1 MSKIQVNE
9 VVNHFDNGAPD
20 FPRGVTVT
28 GVSTFSGAV
37 SVGGTSKIQVN
48 EVVNHLDNG
57 APDFPR
63 GVTVTGVSTFSG
75 DVSIGGTLT
84 YEDVTSIDSVGVITA
99 RNGLDV
105 SGITTVTGAVSVNGN
120 NYPSSGFF
128 SYRNLVINGAM
139 EVAQRGTSGSSN
151 GAYNCVDRIFR
162 HTSGVTGPVT
172 DSQQALTSGDP
183 YDEGFRSFFRVAT
196 IDPSTVAVH
205 SYLTVKYKFEAGDIA
220 RSGWKYTDP
229 NSYVTLSFWVRANVT
244 QDYGFSFQT
253 HDGTSYLYNKKF
265 SLVAG
270 TWKKITQKVP
280 GNANISFDND
290 TGHGM
295 TIDWY
300 PFLGGTFNNATD
312 DSWAVASTNKF
323 ADNIGTSWWTS
334 ADATFDITGV
344 QLEVGDVATPFERR
358 PYSEELIRCD
368 RYYQRYNV
376 NFNNQR
382 MALAGNGS
390 LGQSYPYIWFRTPMR
405 DTPSFEYSAV
415 GHFKTETFSN
425 STATVTALTVS
436 ERDISGAVISTATGG
451 SSGNVGAN
459 LLGIAGGTGYI
470 AFSAEL

>member
-1 MSKIQVNE
+1 MSNILAN
-9 VVNHFDNGAPD
+9 NIN
-20 FPRGVTVT
+20 PR
-28 GVSTFSGAV
+28 SGT
-37 SVGGTSKIQVN
+37 SIDVGGALQVGSATTIHTTGIDLGSGNIQSHNINSTGIITATS
-48 EVVNHLDNG
+48 
-57 APDFPR
+57 A
-63 GVTVTGVSTFSG
+63 SFSG

-120 NYPSSGFF
+120 NYPSRGFF

-139 EVAQRGTSGSSN
+139 EVAQRGTSGSTN
-151 GAYNCVDRIFR
+151 GAYNCVDRISR
-162 HTSGVTGPVT
+162 NVSGVTGPVT

-205 SYLTVKYKFEAGDIA
+205 SYLTIKYKFEAGDIA
-220 RSGWKYTDP
+220 CSGWKYTDP

-270 TWKKITQKVP
+270 TWKKIAQKVP

-295 TIDWY
+295 TIDFY

-312 DSWAVASTNKF
+312 DSWALGSTNKF

-344 QLEVGDVATPFERR
+344 QLEVGDVATPFEHK
-358 PYSEELIRCD
+358 PYHEELLRC
-368 RYYQRYNV
+368 QRYFNRQDWVLCNNLQNIAYRWIPPGPNV
-376 NFNNQR
+376 NMRSIPSMAYFNPNTGTANQTYEHSSTTTR
-382 MALAGNGS
+382 TINAAGNAN
-390 LGQSYPYIWFRTPMR
+390 
-405 DTPSFEYSAV
+405 SA
-415 GHFKTETFSN
+415 TT
-425 STATVTALTVS
+425 
-436 ERDISGAVISTATGG
+436 G
-451 SSGNVGAN
+451 SS
-459 LLGIAGGTGYI
+459 IYFGTSTNGTY
-470 AFSAEL
+470 AQYVRVHMDAEL